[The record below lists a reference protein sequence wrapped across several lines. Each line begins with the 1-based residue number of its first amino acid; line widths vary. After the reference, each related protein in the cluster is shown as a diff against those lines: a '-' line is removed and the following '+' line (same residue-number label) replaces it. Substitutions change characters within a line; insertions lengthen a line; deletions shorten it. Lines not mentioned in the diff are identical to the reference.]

1 MTAILASGFAL
12 LFSVSP
18 TMRAGDKTGA
28 AWKQQ
33 TLWKGDAGD
42 FVTLAFSGSGETLAA
57 GGKTGLVKLW
67 DVAGSKIKTTLR
79 GHVRPLVCLS
89 FVGDDKT
96 LASLSQDGVL
106 KVWDVAAG
114 RERSTFRLQPN
125 VPCAAFAADGKT
137 LATAAAA
144 ANFGTASGKVHLWD
158 VATGKLKATLA
169 GHDISTYQLAF
180 SADGKYLASAGARY
194 IGGESGQGGSVG
206 MEVNLWTLGS
216 RRQPTILPASVAADF
231 APDGKTLAV
240 LGTQASGKRTL
251 GYVNLV
257 DVAAWK
263 LRSALKGH
271 ADVITSQAYSFDS
284 KLLATASADHTIKL
298 WNVADGKERATLK
311 GHRGSVLAIAFSPRR
326 PLLASAGADN
336 TVRLWVPE
344 ETATQEK

>member
-12 LFSVSP
+12 LFFVSP
-18 TMRAGDKTGA
+18 AMQGGDKTGA

-89 FVGDDKT
+89 FGGDDKT

-106 KVWDVAAG
+106 KVWDIAAG

-125 VPCAAFAADGKT
+125 LPCAAS
-137 LATAAAA
+137 L

-169 GHDISTYQLAF
+169 GHDIGTYQLAF

-194 IGGESGQGGSVG
+194 IGGESGQVGAVG

-216 RRQPTILPASVAADF
+216 RKQPTILPASVAADF

-271 ADVITSQAYSFDS
+271 TDVITSQAYSFDS

-298 WNVADGKERATLK
+298 WNVAAGKER
-311 GHRGSVLAIAFSPRR
+311 
-326 PLLASAGADN
+326 
-336 TVRLWVPE
+336 
-344 ETATQEK
+344 